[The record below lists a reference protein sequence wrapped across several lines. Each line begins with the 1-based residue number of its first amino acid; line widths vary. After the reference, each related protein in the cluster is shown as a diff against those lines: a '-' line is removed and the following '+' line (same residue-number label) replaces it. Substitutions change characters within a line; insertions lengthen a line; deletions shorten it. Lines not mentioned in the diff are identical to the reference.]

1 MARWCRRSRGNILDI
16 IPKQRRSIRSSQL
29 VWRRVSVLIACV
41 MMMTEVTIAAEAQP
55 LTPDPATWR
64 PMSYANLQRPSPE
77 TATYADIWKEAIDAN
92 NRAYAA
98 RGDRRFTDGNAP
110 VTEAHFVIWSSRRS
124 VVLSVLNTAI
134 GCSVKQVA
142 RDVHAT
148 VKLCPMRIAIYEG
161 LQVRTMDGGR
171 GCFLELDPG
180 ALSDPAASAAY
191 VSYDVATKTLKTGMI
206 VNHKAV
212 DGCSLDVPL

>member
-1 MARWCRRSRGNILDI
+1 
-16 IPKQRRSIRSSQL
+16 
-29 VWRRVSVLIACV
+29 
-41 MMMTEVTIAAEAQP
+41 MMLELATSAYAQP

-134 GCSVKQVA
+134 ECSVKQVA

-180 ALSDPAASAAY
+180 ALSDPAASAAC